1 MDETYSV
8 ELYRQEGVE
17 FRSVRLKVKLD
28 GSVLLDAQDMGKTVK
43 EIWGDD
49 DYEFW
54 VDVPATALR
63 KLVFALLRDRYADRP
78 GAVDE
83 FNSSVKKKGS
93 TISGIIGFERAR
105 VTLAG
110 RLPVSSL
117 YAYKLYV
124 AGADLLCEFAGSMK
138 AHRCGIGL
146 NSPSRNKDQ

>member
-17 FRSVRLKVKLD
+17 FRSVRLKVKPD

-49 DYEFW
+49 DYEFR
-54 VDVPATALR
+54 VDVPATALH

-83 FNSSVKKKGS
+83 FNKFCEKE
-93 TISGIIGFERAR
+93 GIDHKWDNW
-105 VTLAG
+105 V
-110 RLPVSSL
+110 
-117 YAYKLYV
+117 
-124 AGADLLCEFAGSMK
+124 
-138 AHRCGIGL
+138 
-146 NSPSRNKDQ
+146 